1 MKQFTIVFDSKQKE
15 YATILNTLVSEEE
28 WVKNIK
34 VDFKEYES
42 GMTLTDKDNVL
53 FVGEKS
59 SKNYIGNFKDKYSKY
74 GIHLGFRGCKAW
86 IYCEKFDWNE
96 QNYKKFH
103 DELLDLYKRLD
114 MNPAKV
120 QNFVDEGVKEY
131 CKKGTTTPP
140 LTSTFVQQILW
151 GPVVTSLVLLL
162 SQVRVSPLIAVNPL
176 FAIGAKWIKSLL
188 AESTR
193 IDQQYRF
200 ATVLFFSDHLKAY
213 LKEMVDG
220 EHTDE
225 KENEQ

>member
-28 WVKNIK
+28 CVKNIK

-53 FVGEKS
+53 FVGKKS

-151 GPVVTSLVLLL
+151 GPVVTS
-162 SQVRVSPLIAVNPL
+162 QVGVISLIAVNPL

-200 ATVLFFSDHLKAY
+200 ATVLFFNDYLKVY

-220 EHTDE
+220 GHTDE

>member
-53 FVGEKS
+53 FVGKKS

-151 GPVVTSLVLLL
+151 GPVVTS
-162 SQVRVSPLIAVNPL
+162 QVGVISLIAVNPL

-200 ATVLFFSDHLKAY
+200 ATVLFFNDYLKVY

-220 EHTDE
+220 GHTDE

>member
-1 MKQFTIVFDSKQKE
+1 
-15 YATILNTLVSEEE
+15 
-28 WVKNIK
+28 
-34 VDFKEYES
+34 
-42 GMTLTDKDNVL
+42 MTLTDKDNVL
-53 FVGEKS
+53 FVGKKS

-151 GPVVTSLVLLL
+151 GPVVTS
-162 SQVRVSPLIAVNPL
+162 QVGVISLIAVNPL

>member
-53 FVGEKS
+53 FVGKKS

-151 GPVVTSLVLLL
+151 GPVVTS
-162 SQVRVSPLIAVNPL
+162 QVGVISLIAVNPL

>member
-151 GPVVTSLVLLL
+151 GPVVTS
-162 SQVRVSPLIAVNPL
+162 QVGVISLIAVNPL

>member
-53 FVGEKS
+53 FVGKKS

-151 GPVVTSLVLLL
+151 GPVVTS
-162 SQVRVSPLIAVNPL
+162 QVGVISLIAVNPL

-200 ATVLFFSDHLKAY
+200 TTVLFFSDHLKAY